1 MTTATSNQTSRAL
14 QLDRLVAT
22 YAQLGAEQKR
32 QHKKGTVLR
41 IGRSAA
47 IASAGLFLSIAGVSL
62 LQNLGSVSA
71 PALTTIS
78 QSDVDQLVHDRAEF
92 TTKIAK
98 LEQQIGSIQT
108 QKQALE
114 LQQAEFVEQTAML
127 SQLLSEAG
135 TKQTNLEVQQQQG
148 SQLDQEIAAI
158 SAQRKALEKRWEQFE
173 AQGELLAMEIIAVNA
188 QRKELESQRRQID
201 RQRQELAEMLERA
214 EGLSRSNNSNASTA
228 GTEETTGTTAAIA
241 DENIFS
247 TYTYDS
253 LVVDTAE
260 LDSMRGGFSVGEGL
274 DVAFGFTQT
283 GSVNGVDQF
292 SNSFKIDSV
301 GSGLGNVDMSNMNS
315 VLLQNGSGNIVS
327 SGVLNSLSDTFGN
340 VIQNTLDDQVISTT
354 TVFDISL
361 QNVSGTLQGLH
372 GEQALTDSLGRF

>member
-1 MTTATSNQTSRAL
+1 MTTATLNQTSRAR

-22 YAQLGAEQKR
+22 YAQIGAEQKR
-32 QHKKGTVLR
+32 QHKKRTALR

-47 IASAGLFLSIAGVSL
+47 IASAGLLVSIAGVLL
-62 LQNLGSVSA
+62 LQNLASVSA
-71 PALTTIS
+71 PASVTIS
-78 QSDVDQLVHDRAEF
+78 QSDVDKLVHDRAEF
-92 TTKIAK
+92 TEKILV
-98 LEQQIGSIQT
+98 LEQQIAGIQG

-114 LQQAEFVEQTAML
+114 LQRAEFVEQSA
-127 SQLLSEAG
+127 LLAELLREAG
-135 TKQTNLEVQQQQG
+135 TKQTDLEVQQQQG
-148 SQLDQEIAAI
+148 SQLDREIAAI

-188 QRKELESQRRQID
+188 QRKELEAQRHQID
-201 RQRQELAEMLERA
+201 RQRQQLAEMLERA
-214 EGLSRSNNSNASTA
+214 EGLYRSNSSNASAA
-228 GTEETTGTTAAIA
+228 GNEPALRTTAAVS
-241 DENIFS
+241 DDNVFS
-247 TYTYDS
+247 TYRYDS

-274 DVAFGFTQT
+274 DVSFGFTQT

-315 VLLQNGSGNIVS
+315 VLLQSGSGNIVS
-327 SGVLNSLSDTFGN
+327 SGVLDSLSDTFGN

-372 GEQALTDSLGRF
+372 GEQALADSLGRF